1 MNGDDKIYPSVK
13 PIFKNDTDYVA
24 EALAEKLIK
33 KEINKINS
41 FNNHIQN
48 IKDMKDYFFN
58 TSKHNKKM
66 YKHYKHLSLLVN
78 ILESVVVI
86 GTTSTS
92 IVVGLAGLAPFII
105 PIAAG
110 GGISATMLNRIINE
124 TIKVREKKYL
134 KMYTLTN
141 KYLQEF
147 MVFHKKALEDNK
159 IDQNE
164 YKKLCEIFNT
174 YVDKKKENMTKTDKG
189 AAGLREGHSQGTN
202 NSFLVGTGDV

>member
-1 MNGDDKIYPSVK
+1 MNGVNSEKEKIYPVLK
-13 PIFKNDTDYVA
+13 TDLLSQTLT
-24 EALAEKLIK
+24 ESLIQ
-33 KEINKINS
+33 KEISERINKINS

-147 MVFHKKALEDNK
+147 MVFHKKALEDNE

-202 NSFLVGTGDV
+202 NSFLV